1 MIPSPQTL
9 PTTAPAMAPS
19 ETRLEVATAVVD
31 AEAVD
36 DDDAAAVAAVDSVVE
51 VGDKISLELS
61 GVHMSML

>member
-19 ETRLEVATAVVD
+19 DTRLEAVD

-36 DDDAAAVAAVDSVVE
+36 DDDAEAVEDADNVVE
-51 VGDKISLELS
+51 VADKISLLLS
-61 GVHMSML
+61 GVHMSIL

>member
-19 ETRLEVATAVVD
+19 ETRLEVATAAAD

-36 DDDAAAVAAVDSVVE
+36 VDVADVE
-51 VGDKISLELS
+51 VADKISLELR
-61 GVHMSML
+61 GVHMSIL

>member
-19 ETRLEVATAVVD
+19 ETRVEVVTGAAD
-31 AEAVD
+31 AEAVE
-36 DDDAAAVAAVDSVVE
+36 DADAVADVESVVD
-51 VGDKISLELS
+51 VADKISLELR